1 MKQSCSSL
9 ISLSFFIRYNLLFT
23 FLLTLVLAGCSE
35 PNSNFRMEGSFKNFN
50 QGELYVY
57 SLDPQAKGLKDTIQ
71 LMNGKFAYELAV
83 EDSLMLSIIFP
94 NYSELPV
101 FASKG
106 GQVNVTGDASHLKG
120 TEVRG
125 TEENDLLT
133 EFRLSTNELMPP
145 EVLKAAAKFVEEHP
159 QSAISLY
166 LIQKHFLLRQDP
178 DYKQAIRLLDIMV
191 KASPSN
197 DQLRQLR
204 SQLQNLQRVAL
215 RSSLPTF
222 AAVTVDG
229 KKVSDADLK
238 GKIGVISI
246 WSTWQLD
253 GYMQQ
258 QIHEMTRRYGSR
270 LAVIGISMD
279 ASLKDCR
286 DAMRRDSI
294 TWPTVCDGMVWQSPL
309 VSQLGISAVPDNIV
323 VNEHGTIIARSLSAR
338 ELTEKIKTLLP

>member
-1 MKQSCSSL
+1 
-9 ISLSFFIRYNLLFT
+9 
-23 FLLTLVLAGCSE
+23 
-35 PNSNFRMEGSFKNFN
+35 MEGSFKNFN
-50 QGELYVY
+50 QGDLYVY
-57 SLDPQAKGLKDTIQ
+57 SLDPQAKGMKDTIQ

-94 NYSELPV
+94 NFSELPV

-106 GQVNVTGDASHLKG
+106 GKVTVTGDASHLKG

-125 TEENDLLT
+125 TAENDMLT

-145 EVLKAAAKFVEEHP
+145 EVLKATAQFIEEHP
-159 QSAISLY
+159 QSAISFY
-166 LIQKHFLLRQDP
+166 LLQKHFVMRQDP

-191 KASPSN
+191 KASPDN
-197 DQLRQLR
+197 ERLRQLR
-204 SQLQNLQRVAL
+204 TRLKSLQSTAL

-222 AAVTVDG
+222 AAVTVDC

-238 GKIGVISI
+238 GKIGIISI

-258 QIHEMTRRYGSR
+258 QIHEMTRRYGPR

-294 TWPTVCDGMVWQSPL
+294 TWPTVCDGLVWQSPL
-309 VSQLGISAVPDNIV
+309 VNQLGITAVPDNIV
-323 VNEHGTIIARSLSAR
+323 VNEHGTIIARNLGAR
-338 ELTEKIKTLLP
+338 ELTEKVKTLLP

>member
-1 MKQSCSSL
+1 M
-9 ISLSFFIRYNLLFT
+9 
-23 FLLTLVLAGCSE
+23 
-35 PNSNFRMEGSFKNFN
+35 
-50 QGELYVY
+50 
-57 SLDPQAKGLKDTIQ
+57 
-71 LMNGKFAYELAV
+71 
-83 EDSLMLSIIFP
+83 
-94 NYSELPV
+94 
-101 FASKG
+101 
-106 GQVNVTGDASHLKG
+106 
-120 TEVRG
+120 
-125 TEENDLLT
+125 LT

-145 EVLKAAAKFVEEHP
+145 EVLKATAQFIEEHP
-159 QSAISLY
+159 QSAISFY
-166 LIQKHFLLRQDP
+166 LLQKHFVMRQDP

-191 KASPSN
+191 KASPDN
-197 DQLRQLR
+197 ERLRQLR
-204 SQLQNLQRVAL
+204 TRLKSLQSTAL

-238 GKIGVISI
+238 GKIGIISI

-258 QIHEMTRRYGSR
+258 QIHEMTRRYGPR

-294 TWPTVCDGMVWQSPL
+294 TWPPVCDGLVWQSPL
-309 VSQLGISAVPDNIV
+309 VNQLGITAVPDNIV
-323 VNEHGTIIARSLSAR
+323 VNEHGTIIARNLGAR

>member
-1 MKQSCSSL
+1 
-9 ISLSFFIRYNLLFT
+9 
-23 FLLTLVLAGCSE
+23 
-35 PNSNFRMEGSFKNFN
+35 MEGSFKNFN
-50 QGELYVY
+50 QGDLYVY
-57 SLDPQAKGLKDTIQ
+57 SLDPQAKGMKDTIQ

-94 NYSELPV
+94 NFSELPV

-106 GQVNVTGDASHLKG
+106 GKVTVTGDASHLKG

-125 TEENDLLT
+125 TAENDMLT

-145 EVLKAAAKFVEEHP
+145 EVLKATAQFIEEHP
-159 QSAISLY
+159 QSAISFY
-166 LIQKHFLLRQDP
+166 LLQKHFVMRQDP

-191 KASPSN
+191 KASPDN
-197 DQLRQLR
+197 ERLRQLR
-204 SQLQNLQRVAL
+204 TRLKSLQSTAL

-238 GKIGVISI
+238 GKIGIISI

-258 QIHEMTRRYGSR
+258 QIHEMTRRYGPR

-294 TWPTVCDGMVWQSPL
+294 TWPTVCDGLVWQSPL
-309 VSQLGISAVPDNIV
+309 VNQLGITAVPDNIV
-323 VNEHGTIIARSLSAR
+323 VNEHGTIIARNLGAR
-338 ELTEKIKTLLP
+338 ELTEKVKTLLP